1 MDAYLRRLQ
10 REASQG
16 DPEDIRRY
24 IAALERVI
32 GQDPRQL
39 RRLLR
44 RSMYALQ
51 PFAELEHEVDGSD
64 APWYLDENYILRA
77 HDIHGELKE
86 FFEDD
91 D

>member
-32 GQDPRQL
+32 GQ
-39 RRLLR
+39 
-44 RSMYALQ
+44 A
-51 PFAELEHEVDGSD
+51 D

-77 HDIHGELKE
+77 HDIHGQLKE